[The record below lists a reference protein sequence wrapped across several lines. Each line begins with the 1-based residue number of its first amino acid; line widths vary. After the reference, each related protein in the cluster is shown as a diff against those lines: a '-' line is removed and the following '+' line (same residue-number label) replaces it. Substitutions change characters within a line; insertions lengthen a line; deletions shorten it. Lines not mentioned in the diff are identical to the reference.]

1 MTKQSDLSEGVNG
14 YLGEGGL
21 ANIVYVNFSRA
32 LSASALGGKKSHFI
46 YSVKWISY
54 LLAYRK

>member
-32 LSASALGGKKSHFI
+32 LSASALGGKKKPF
-46 YSVKWISY
+46 Y
-54 LLAYRK
+54 L